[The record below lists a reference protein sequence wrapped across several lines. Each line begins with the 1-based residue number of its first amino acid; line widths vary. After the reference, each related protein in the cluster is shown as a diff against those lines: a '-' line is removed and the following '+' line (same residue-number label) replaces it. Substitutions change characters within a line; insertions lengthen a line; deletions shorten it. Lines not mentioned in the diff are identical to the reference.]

1 MAFCSKC
8 GAPIADGE
16 KTCSACGS
24 AVRDFAANAKIPP
37 NAPPAFHENATP
49 TVRPKFCGKCGA
61 AVCGEESVCGACG
74 AEIKAVPAR
83 FYSQEPDWTAA
94 ATEKIKATAKNIKG
108 QYNTTAEKIKKKY
121 NVLSIVCLVTS
132 FLPLFLLEAPTICL
146 AISSAVIIM
155 GIVALNQ
162 IKNSGLDG
170 KIFAVFGIIVGSVG
184 ALISVVILVILYII
198 NYTLGSV
205 TSFWQNALGITKD
218 MFNNFLV
225 EAFDALIN
233 SIMS

>member
-8 GAPIADGE
+8 GTPIAEGE

-37 NAPPAFHENATP
+37 TPPSFHESTP
-49 TVRPKFCGKCGA
+49 QTVRPKFCGKCGA
-61 AVCGEESVCGACG
+61 AVCSEESVCSYCG

-83 FYSQEPDWTAA
+83 FYSQEPDWTAV
-94 ATEKIKATAKNIKG
+94 ATEKVKTTAKNIKE
-108 QYNTTAEKIKKKY
+108 QYNTTAEKIKKRY
-121 NVLSIVCLVTS
+121 NVLSIVCLVTA
-132 FLPLFLLEAPTICL
+132 FLPLFFLRSPTICL
-146 AISSAVIIM
+146 VLSAAVIIM

-162 IKNSGLDG
+162 IKNGGMDG
-170 KIFAVFGIIVGSVG
+170 KIFAVFGIIVGSVAAAIG
-184 ALISVVILVILYII
+184 VVTLVISYII
-198 NYTLGSV
+198 NYTLGSM

-218 MFNNFLV
+218 TFSNFLV

-233 SIMS
+233 SITS